1 MNKSLVKQSE
11 KRTILHIE
19 LLLNKTIQYRYY
31 LVEAYVRASYMTKLV
46 FIGLNICILLHN
58 IFGPTFYM
66 YLV

>member
-31 LVEAYVRASYMTKLV
+31 LVEAYVHPTWPNLS
-46 FIGLNICILLHN
+46 LLDS
-58 IFGPTFYM
+58 IYIVT
-66 YLV
+66 